1 MRTSPSASSAASAS
15 SKSSKSSKA
24 SASKAAFSA
33 VLLVLL
39 AVLVPLSAL
48 SAWVDLEIDSTDRYV
63 AAVSPLSSDPAVQST
78 VLDVITDEAM
88 RQIDL
93 GPLQDTV
100 REFLHETVQSFTTTE
115 AFGNA
120 WDTANRA
127 AHKAV
132 TDALDGDSGQP
143 VRIDLS
149 PVIDQVKQDLVRDG
163 VPFAD
168 RIPVQRTEITV
179 LGPDQADDLRGSFRW
194 LRYCSIWPA
203 VATLVLLVLV
213 VGITT
218 VRRGLRAGLWA
229 TAMVGAGFM
238 LGAIVLRVLV
248 AVGRSR
254 VLDEVPGRD
263 RDAAAAVVDAL
274 TASLRTTVWVV
285 LVVGAVLLVGAV
297 LARALLRRGKPRV
310 GGVRG

>member
-1 MRTSPSASSAASAS
+1 MRTSPSAISAISATSAAL
-15 SKSSKSSKA
+15 
-24 SASKAAFSA
+24 SA

-48 SAWVDLEIDSTDRYV
+48 SAWVDLEIDDTDRYV
-63 AAVSPLSSDPAVQST
+63 AAVSPLASDPAVQTT
-78 VLDVITDEAM
+78 VADLVTEEAM

-100 REFLHETVQSFTTTE
+100 REFLHETVRSFTTTE
-115 AFGNA
+115 AFRNA

-132 TDALDGDSGQP
+132 AAALDGDSGEA
-143 VRIDLS
+143 VTIDLA

-168 RIPVQRTEITV
+168 QIPVERTEITV
-179 LGPDQADDLRGSFRW
+179 LGPGQADDLRNSFRL
-194 LRYCSIWPA
+194 LRYGSIWPA
-203 VATLVLLVLV
+203 VATLVFLVLV
-213 VGITT
+213 VGIAT
-218 VRRGLRAGLWA
+218 VRRGMRAGLWA
-229 TAMVGAGFM
+229 TATVGAGFV

-248 AVGRSR
+248 AVGSSR
-254 VLDEVPGRD
+254 VLDEVPDSD

-274 TASLRTTVWVV
+274 TTSLRTTVWVV
-285 LVVGAVLLVGAV
+285 LAVGAALLVGAV
-297 LARALLRRGKPRV
+297 VARVLLRRRRPAAD
-310 GGVRG
+310 VR

>member
-1 MRTSPSASSAASAS
+1 MRTSPSAISAASA
-15 SKSSKSSKA
+15 A
-24 SASKAAFSA
+24 SAALSA

-48 SAWVDLEIDSTDRYV
+48 SAWVDLEIDDTDRYV
-63 AAVSPLSSDPAVQST
+63 AAVSPLASDPAVQTT
-78 VLDVITDEAM
+78 VADLVTEEAM

-100 REFLHETVQSFTTTE
+100 REFLHETVRSFTTTE
-115 AFGNA
+115 AFRNA

-132 TDALDGDSGQP
+132 AAALDGDSGEA
-143 VRIDLS
+143 VTIDLA

-168 RIPVQRTEITV
+168 QIPVERTEITV
-179 LGPDQADDLRGSFRW
+179 LGPGQADDLRNSFRL
-194 LRYCSIWPA
+194 LRYGSIWPA
-203 VATLVLLVLV
+203 VATLVFLVLV
-213 VGITT
+213 VGIAT
-218 VRRGLRAGLWA
+218 VRRGMRAGLWA
-229 TAMVGAGFM
+229 TATVGAGFV

-248 AVGRSR
+248 AVGSSR
-254 VLDEVPGRD
+254 VLDEVPDSD

-285 LVVGAVLLVGAV
+285 LAVGAALLVGAV
-297 LARALLRRGKPRV
+297 VARVLLRRRRPAAD
-310 GGVRG
+310 VR

>member
-1 MRTSPSASSAASAS
+1 MRTSPSAISATSAALSA
-15 SKSSKSSKA
+15 A
-24 SASKAAFSA
+24 L
-33 VLLVLL
+33 VVLL

-48 SAWVDLEIDSTDRYV
+48 SAWVDLEIDDTDRYV
-63 AAVSPLSSDPAVQST
+63 AAVSPLASDPAVQTT
-78 VLDVITDEAM
+78 VADLVTDEAM

-100 REFLHETVQSFTTTE
+100 REFLHETVRSFTTTE
-115 AFGNA
+115 AFRNA

-132 TDALDGDSGQP
+132 AAALDGDSGEA
-143 VRIDLS
+143 VTIDLA

-168 RIPVQRTEITV
+168 QIPVERTEITV
-179 LGPDQADDLRGSFRW
+179 LGPGQADDLRDSFRL
-194 LRYCSIWPA
+194 LRYGSIWPA
-203 VATLVLLVLV
+203 VATLVFLVLV
-213 VGITT
+213 VGIAT
-218 VRRGLRAGLWA
+218 VRRGMRAGLWA
-229 TAMVGAGFM
+229 TATVGAGFV

-254 VLDEVPGRD
+254 VLDEVPGSD

-285 LVVGAVLLVGAV
+285 LAVGAALLVGAV
-297 LARALLRRGKPRV
+297 VARVLLRRRRPAAD
-310 GGVRG
+310 VR

>member
-1 MRTSPSASSAASAS
+1 MRTSPSATSATSAISATSAAL
-15 SKSSKSSKA
+15 
-24 SASKAAFSA
+24 SA

-39 AVLVPLSAL
+39 TVLVPLSAL
-48 SAWVDLEIDSTDRYV
+48 SAWVDLEIDDTDRYV
-63 AAVSPLSSDPAVQST
+63 AAVSPLASDPAVQTT
-78 VLDVITDEAM
+78 VADLVTEEAM

-100 REFLHETVQSFTTTE
+100 REFLHETVRSFTTTE
-115 AFGNA
+115 AFRNA

-132 TDALDGDSGQP
+132 AAALDGDSGEA
-143 VRIDLS
+143 VTIDLA

-168 RIPVQRTEITV
+168 QIPVERTEITV
-179 LGPDQADDLRGSFRW
+179 LGPGQADDLRDSFRL
-194 LRYCSIWPA
+194 LRYGSIWPA
-203 VATLVLLVLV
+203 VATLVFLVLV
-213 VGITT
+213 VGIAT
-218 VRRGLRAGLWA
+218 VRRGMRAGLWA
-229 TAMVGAGFM
+229 TATVGAGFV
-238 LGAIVLRVLV
+238 LGAIVLRALV

-254 VLDEVPGRD
+254 VLDEVPDSD

-285 LVVGAVLLVGAV
+285 LAVGAALLVGAV
-297 LARALLRRGKPRV
+297 VAQVLLRRRRAAAD
-310 GGVRG
+310 VR

>member
-1 MRTSPSASSAASAS
+1 MRTSPSAISATSAAL
-15 SKSSKSSKA
+15 
-24 SASKAAFSA
+24 SA

-39 AVLVPLSAL
+39 AALVPLSAL
-48 SAWVDLEIDSTDRYV
+48 SAWVDLEIDDTDRYV
-63 AAVSPLSSDPAVQST
+63 AAVSPLASDPAVQTT
-78 VLDVITDEAM
+78 VADLVTEEAM

-100 REFLHETVQSFTTTE
+100 REFLHETVRSFTTTE
-115 AFGNA
+115 AFRNA

-127 AHKAV
+127 AHEAV
-132 TDALDGDSGQP
+132 AAALDGDSGEA
-143 VRIDLS
+143 VTIDLA

-168 RIPVQRTEITV
+168 QIPVERTEITV
-179 LGPDQADDLRGSFRW
+179 LGPGQADDLRNSFRL
-194 LRYCSIWPA
+194 LRYGSIWPA
-203 VATLVLLVLV
+203 VATLVFLVLV
-213 VGITT
+213 VGIAT
-218 VRRGLRAGLWA
+218 VRRGMRAGLWA
-229 TAMVGAGFM
+229 TATVGAGFA

-254 VLDEVPGRD
+254 VLDEVPDSD

-285 LVVGAVLLVGAV
+285 LAVGAALLVGAV
-297 LARALLRRGKPRV
+297 VARALLRSRRPAAD
-310 GGVRG
+310 VR

>member
-1 MRTSPSASSAASAS
+1 MRTSPTAISATSAAL
-15 SKSSKSSKA
+15 
-24 SASKAAFSA
+24 SA

-48 SAWVDLEIDSTDRYV
+48 SAWVDLEIDDTDRYV
-63 AAVSPLSSDPAVQST
+63 AAVSPLASDPAVQTT
-78 VLDVITDEAM
+78 VADLVTEEAM

-100 REFLHETVQSFTTTE
+100 REFLHETVRSFTTTE
-115 AFGNA
+115 AFRNA

-132 TDALDGDSGQP
+132 AAALDGDSGEA
-143 VRIDLS
+143 VTIDLA

-168 RIPVQRTEITV
+168 QIPVERTEITV
-179 LGPDQADDLRGSFRW
+179 LGPGQADDLRNSFRL
-194 LRYCSIWPA
+194 LRYGSIWPA
-203 VATLVLLVLV
+203 VATLVFLVLV
-213 VGITT
+213 VGIAT
-218 VRRGLRAGLWA
+218 VRRGMRAGLWA
-229 TAMVGAGFM
+229 TATVGAGFV
-238 LGAIVLRVLV
+238 LGAVVLRVLV

-254 VLDEVPGRD
+254 VLDEVPDSD

-285 LVVGAVLLVGAV
+285 LAVGAALLVGAV
-297 LARALLRRGKPRV
+297 VARVLLRRRRPAAD
-310 GGVRG
+310 VR

>member
-1 MRTSPSASSAASAS
+1 MRTSTSAIPAISATSAAL
-15 SKSSKSSKA
+15 
-24 SASKAAFSA
+24 SA

-48 SAWVDLEIDSTDRYV
+48 SAWVDLEIDDTDRYV
-63 AAVSPLSSDPAVQST
+63 AAVSPLASDPAVQTT
-78 VLDVITDEAM
+78 VTDLITDEAM

-100 REFLHETVQSFTTTE
+100 REFLHETVRSFTTTE
-115 AFGNA
+115 AFRNA

-132 TDALDGDSGQP
+132 AAALDGDSGEA
-143 VRIDLS
+143 VTIDLA

-168 RIPVQRTEITV
+168 RIPVERTEITV
-179 LGPDQADDLRGSFRW
+179 LGPGQADELRNAFRL
-194 LRYCSIWPA
+194 LRYGSIWPA
-203 VATLVLLVLV
+203 VATLVFLVLV
-213 VGITT
+213 VGIAT
-218 VRRGLRAGLWA
+218 VRRGMRAGLWA
-229 TAMVGAGFM
+229 TATVGAGFV
-238 LGAIVLRVLV
+238 LGAVVLRVLV
-248 AVGRSR
+248 AVGRGR
-254 VLDEVPGRD
+254 VLDEVPDSD

-285 LVVGAVLLVGAV
+285 LAVGAALLVGAV
-297 LARALLRRGKPRV
+297 VTRVLLRRGRSTAD
-310 GGVRG
+310 VR

>member
-1 MRTSPSASSAASAS
+1 MRTSPSAISAASA
-15 SKSSKSSKA
+15 A
-24 SASKAAFSA
+24 SAALSAA
-33 VLLVLL
+33 LLVLL

-48 SAWVDLEIDSTDRYV
+48 SAWVDLEIDDTDRYV
-63 AAVSPLSSDPAVQST
+63 AAVSPLASDPAVQTT
-78 VLDVITDEAM
+78 VADLVTEEAM

-100 REFLHETVQSFTTTE
+100 REFLHETVRSFTTTE
-115 AFGNA
+115 AFRNA

-132 TDALDGDSGQP
+132 AAALDGDSGEA
-143 VRIDLS
+143 VTIDLA

-168 RIPVQRTEITV
+168 QIPVERTEITV
-179 LGPDQADDLRGSFRW
+179 LGPGQADDLRNSFRL
-194 LRYCSIWPA
+194 LRYGSIWPA
-203 VATLVLLVLV
+203 VATLVFLVLV
-213 VGITT
+213 VGIAT
-218 VRRGLRAGLWA
+218 VRRGMRAGLWA
-229 TAMVGAGFM
+229 TATVGAGFV

-248 AVGRSR
+248 AVGSSR
-254 VLDEVPGRD
+254 VLDEVPDSD

-285 LVVGAVLLVGAV
+285 LAVGAALLVGAV
-297 LARALLRRGKPRV
+297 VARVLLRRRRPAAD
-310 GGVRG
+310 VR

>member
-1 MRTSPSASSAASAS
+1 MRTSPKAISATSAAL
-15 SKSSKSSKA
+15 
-24 SASKAAFSA
+24 SA

-48 SAWVDLEIDSTDRYV
+48 SAWVDLEIDDTDRYV
-63 AAVSPLSSDPAVQST
+63 AAVSPLASDPAVQTT
-78 VLDVITDEAM
+78 VADLVTEEAM

-100 REFLHETVQSFTTTE
+100 REFLHETVRSFTTTE
-115 AFGNA
+115 AFRNA

-127 AHKAV
+127 AHKVVAA
-132 TDALDGDSGQP
+132 ALDGDSGEA
-143 VRIDLS
+143 VTIDLA

-168 RIPVQRTEITV
+168 QIPVERTEITV
-179 LGPDQADDLRGSFRW
+179 LGPGQADDLRNSFRL
-194 LRYCSIWPA
+194 LRYGSIWPA

-213 VGITT
+213 VGIAT
-218 VRRGLRAGLWA
+218 VRRGMRAGLWA
-229 TAMVGAGFM
+229 TATVGAGFV

-248 AVGRSR
+248 AAGRSR
-254 VLDEVPGRD
+254 VLDEVPDSD

-285 LVVGAVLLVGAV
+285 LAVGAALLVGAV
-297 LARALLRRGKPRV
+297 LARVLLRSRRPTAD
-310 GGVRG
+310 VR

>member
-1 MRTSPSASSAASAS
+1 MRTSPTAISATSAAL
-15 SKSSKSSKA
+15 
-24 SASKAAFSA
+24 SA

-39 AVLVPLSAL
+39 TVLVPLSAL
-48 SAWVDLEIDSTDRYV
+48 SAWVDLEIDDTDRYV
-63 AAVSPLSSDPAVQST
+63 AAVSPLASDPAVQT
-78 VLDVITDEAM
+78 AVADLVTDEAM

-100 REFLHETVQSFTTTE
+100 REFLHETVRSFTTTE
-115 AFGNA
+115 AFRNA

-132 TDALDGDSGQP
+132 AAALDGDSGEA
-143 VRIDLS
+143 VTIDLA

-168 RIPVQRTEITV
+168 QIPVERTEITV
-179 LGPDQADDLRGSFRW
+179 LGPGQADDLRNSFRL
-194 LRYCSIWPA
+194 LRYGSIWPA
-203 VATLVLLVLV
+203 VATLVSLVLV
-213 VGITT
+213 VGIAT
-218 VRRGLRAGLWA
+218 VRRGMRAGLWA
-229 TAMVGAGFM
+229 TATVGAGFV

-254 VLDEVPGRD
+254 VLDEVPDSD

-274 TASLRTTVWVV
+274 TAPLRTTVWVV
-285 LVVGAVLLVGAV
+285 LAVGAALLVGAV
-297 LARALLRRGKPRV
+297 VARVLLRRRRPAAD
-310 GGVRG
+310 VR

>member
-1 MRTSPSASSAASAS
+1 MRTSPSAISATSAIPATSAAL
-15 SKSSKSSKA
+15 
-24 SASKAAFSA
+24 SA

-48 SAWVDLEIDSTDRYV
+48 SAWVDLEIDDTDRYV
-63 AAVSPLSSDPAVQST
+63 AAVSPLASDPAVRTT
-78 VLDVITDEAM
+78 VADLVTEEAM

-100 REFLHETVQSFTTTE
+100 REFLHETVRSFTTTE
-115 AFGNA
+115 AFRNA

-132 TDALDGDSGQP
+132 AAALDGDSGEA
-143 VRIDLS
+143 VTIDLA

-168 RIPVQRTEITV
+168 RIPVERTEITV
-179 LGPDQADDLRGSFRW
+179 LGPGQANDLRNSFRL
-194 LRYCSIWPA
+194 LRYGSIWPA
-203 VATLVLLVLV
+203 VATLVFLVLV
-213 VGITT
+213 VGIAT
-218 VRRGLRAGLWA
+218 VRRGMRAGLWA
-229 TAMVGAGFM
+229 TATVGAGFV

-254 VLDEVPGRD
+254 VLDEVPDSD

-274 TASLRTTVWVV
+274 TASLRTTVWAV
-285 LVVGAVLLVGAV
+285 LAVGAALLVGAV
-297 LARALLRRGKPRV
+297 VARVLLRRRRPAAD
-310 GGVRG
+310 VR

>member
-1 MRTSPSASSAASAS
+1 MRTSHSATSATTAIPTTASTV
-15 SKSSKSSKA
+15 
-24 SASKAAFSA
+24 AFSA

-39 AVLVPLSAL
+39 TVLVPLSAL
-48 SAWVDLEIDSTDRYV
+48 SAWVDLEIDDTDRYV

-78 VLDVITDEAM
+78 VADLVTEEAM

-100 REFLHETVQSFTTTE
+100 REFLHETVRSFTTTE
-115 AFGNA
+115 PFRNA

-127 AHKAV
+127 AHEAV
-132 TDALDGDSGQP
+132 AASLDGDSGEA
-143 VRIDLS
+143 VTIDLA

-168 RIPVQRTEITV
+168 QIPVERTEITV
-179 LGPDQADDLRGSFRW
+179 LGPDQADDLRSSFRW

-203 VATLVLLVLV
+203 VATLVFLVLV
-213 VGITT
+213 VGIAT

-229 TAMVGAGFM
+229 TATVGAGFV
-238 LGAIVLRVLV
+238 LGAIVLHVLV
-248 AVGRSR
+248 ALGRGR
-254 VLDEVPGRD
+254 VLDEVPDND

-285 LVVGAVLLVGAV
+285 LAVGAVLLVGAV
-297 LARALLRRGKPRV
+297 AARVLLRSRRAPAD
-310 GGVRG
+310 VR

>member
-1 MRTSPSASSAASAS
+1 MRTSPSAISATSATL
-15 SKSSKSSKA
+15 
-24 SASKAAFSA
+24 SA

-48 SAWVDLEIDSTDRYV
+48 SAWVDLEIDDTDRYV
-63 AAVSPLSSDPAVQST
+63 AAVSPLASDPAVQTT
-78 VLDVITDEAM
+78 VADLVTEEAM

-100 REFLHETVQSFTTTE
+100 REFLHETVRSFTTTE
-115 AFGNA
+115 AFRNA

-132 TDALDGDSGQP
+132 AAALDGDSGEA
-143 VRIDLS
+143 VTIDLA

-168 RIPVQRTEITV
+168 QIPVERTEITV
-179 LGPDQADDLRGSFRW
+179 LGPGQADDLRNSFRL
-194 LRYCSIWPA
+194 LRYGSIWPA
-203 VATLVLLVLV
+203 VATLVFLVLV
-213 VGITT
+213 VGIAT
-218 VRRGLRAGLWA
+218 VRRGMRAGLWA
-229 TAMVGAGFM
+229 TATVGAGFV

-254 VLDEVPGRD
+254 VLDEVPDSD

-285 LVVGAVLLVGAV
+285 LAVGAALLVGAV
-297 LARALLRRGKPRV
+297 VARALLRRRRPAAD
-310 GGVRG
+310 VR

>member
-1 MRTSPSASSAASAS
+1 MRTSPSAISATSAAL
-15 SKSSKSSKA
+15 
-24 SASKAAFSA
+24 SA

-48 SAWVDLEIDSTDRYV
+48 SAWVDLEIDDTDRYV
-63 AAVSPLSSDPAVQST
+63 AAVSPLASDPAVQNT
-78 VLDVITDEAM
+78 VADLVTEEAM

-100 REFLHETVQSFTTTE
+100 REFLHETVRSFTTTE
-115 AFGNA
+115 AFRNA

-132 TDALDGDSGQP
+132 AAALDGDSGEA
-143 VRIDLS
+143 VTIDLA

-168 RIPVQRTEITV
+168 QIPVERTEITV
-179 LGPDQADDLRGSFRW
+179 LGPGQADDLRDSFRL
-194 LRYCSIWPA
+194 LRYGSIWPA
-203 VATLVLLVLV
+203 VATLVFLVLV
-213 VGITT
+213 VGIAT
-218 VRRGLRAGLWA
+218 VRRGMRAGLWA
-229 TAMVGAGFM
+229 TATVGAGFVI
-238 LGAIVLRVLV
+238 GAIVLRVLV
-248 AVGRSR
+248 AVGRGR
-254 VLDEVPGRD
+254 VLDEVPDSD

-285 LVVGAVLLVGAV
+285 LAVGAALLVGAV
-297 LARALLRRGKPRV
+297 VARALLRSRRPAA
-310 GGVRG
+310 GVR

>member
-1 MRTSPSASSAASAS
+1 MTSAISATSAAL
-15 SKSSKSSKA
+15 
-24 SASKAAFSA
+24 SA

-48 SAWVDLEIDSTDRYV
+48 SAWVDLEIDDTDRYV
-63 AAVSPLSSDPAVQST
+63 AAVSPLASDPAVQAT
-78 VLDVITDEAM
+78 VADLVTEEAM

-100 REFLHETVQSFTTTE
+100 REFLHETVRSFTTTE
-115 AFGNA
+115 AFRNA

-132 TDALDGDSGQP
+132 AAALDGDSGEA
-143 VRIDLS
+143 VTIDLA

-168 RIPVQRTEITV
+168 QIPVQRTEITV
-179 LGPDQADDLRGSFRW
+179 LGPGQADDLRNSFRW
-194 LRYCSIWPA
+194 LRYGSIWPA
-203 VATLVLLVLV
+203 VATLVFLVLV
-213 VGITT
+213 VGIAT
-218 VRRGLRAGLWA
+218 VRRGMRAGLWA
-229 TAMVGAGFM
+229 TATVGAGFV

-254 VLDEVPGRD
+254 VLDEVPDSD

-285 LVVGAVLLVGAV
+285 LAVGAALLVGAV
-297 LARALLRRGKPRV
+297 VARVLLRRRRPAAD
-310 GGVRG
+310 VR

>member
-1 MRTSPSASSAASAS
+1 MRTSPSAISAVPATSAAL
-15 SKSSKSSKA
+15 
-24 SASKAAFSA
+24 SA

-48 SAWVDLEIDSTDRYV
+48 SAWVDLEIDDTDRCV
-63 AAVSPLSSDPAVQST
+63 AAVSPLASDPAVRTT
-78 VLDVITDEAM
+78 VADLVTEEAM

-93 GPLQDTV
+93 GPLQDTD
-100 REFLHETVQSFTTTE
+100 REFLHETVRSFTTTE
-115 AFGNA
+115 AFRNA

-132 TDALDGDSGQP
+132 AAALDGDSGEA
-143 VRIDLS
+143 VTIDLA

-168 RIPVQRTEITV
+168 RIPVERTEITV
-179 LGPDQADDLRGSFRW
+179 LGPGQADDLRNLFRL
-194 LRYCSIWPA
+194 LRYGSIWPA
-203 VATLVLLVLV
+203 VATLVFLVLV
-213 VGITT
+213 VGIAT
-218 VRRGLRAGLWA
+218 VRRGMRAGLWVTA
-229 TAMVGAGFM
+229 TVGAGFV

-254 VLDEVPGRD
+254 VVDEVPDSD

-274 TASLRTTVWVV
+274 TASLRTTVWAV
-285 LVVGAVLLVGAV
+285 LAVGAALLVGAV
-297 LARALLRRGKPRV
+297 VARVLLRRRRPAAD
-310 GGVRG
+310 VR

>member
-1 MRTSPSASSAASAS
+1 MRTSPSAISATSAAL
-15 SKSSKSSKA
+15 
-24 SASKAAFSA
+24 SA

-48 SAWVDLEIDSTDRYV
+48 SAWVDLEIDDTDRYV
-63 AAVSPLSSDPAVQST
+63 AAVSPLASDPAVQTT
-78 VLDVITDEAM
+78 VADLVTEEAM

-100 REFLHETVQSFTTTE
+100 REFLHETVRSFTTTE
-115 AFGNA
+115 AFRNA

-132 TDALDGDSGQP
+132 AAALDGDSGEA
-143 VRIDLS
+143 VTIDLA

-168 RIPVQRTEITV
+168 QIPVERTEITV
-179 LGPDQADDLRGSFRW
+179 LGPGQADELRDSFRL
-194 LRYCSIWPA
+194 LRYGSIWPA
-203 VATLVLLVLV
+203 VATLVFLVLV
-213 VGITT
+213 VGIAT
-218 VRRGLRAGLWA
+218 VRRGMRAGLWA
-229 TAMVGAGFM
+229 TATVGAGFVI
-238 LGAIVLRVLV
+238 GAIVLRVLV
-248 AVGRSR
+248 AVGRGR
-254 VLDEVPGRD
+254 VLDEVPDSD

-285 LVVGAVLLVGAV
+285 LAVGAALLVGAV
-297 LARALLRRGKPRV
+297 VARALLRSRRPAAD
-310 GGVRG
+310 VR

>member
-1 MRTSPSASSAASAS
+1 MRTSSPATFPAPSGSRLSAISAAL
-15 SKSSKSSKA
+15 
-24 SASKAAFSA
+24 SA

-48 SAWVDLEIDSTDRYV
+48 SAWVDLEIDDTDRYV
-63 AAVSPLSSDPAVQST
+63 AAVSPLASDPAVQAT
-78 VLDVITDEAM
+78 VADLVTEEAM

-100 REFLHETVQSFTTTE
+100 REFLHETVRSFATTE
-115 AFGNA
+115 AFRNA

-132 TDALDGDSGQP
+132 KAGLDGDSGQA
-143 VRIDLS
+143 VTIDLA

-168 RIPVQRTEITV
+168 QIPVERTEITL
-179 LGPDQADDLRGSFRW
+179 LGPGQADELRSSFHW

-213 VGITT
+213 VGIAT
-218 VRRGLRAGLWA
+218 VRRGLRAGLWT
-229 TAMVGAGFM
+229 TAVVGAGFV

-248 AVGRSR
+248 AVGRNR
-254 VLDEVPGRD
+254 VLDEVPGSD

-285 LVVGAVLLVGAV
+285 LAVGAVLLVGAV
-297 LARALLRRGKPRV
+297 GARVLLGRRRTRAD
-310 GGVRG
+310 VR

>member
-1 MRTSPSASSAASAS
+1 MRTSTSAIPAISATSAAL
-15 SKSSKSSKA
+15 
-24 SASKAAFSA
+24 SA

-48 SAWVDLEIDSTDRYV
+48 SAWVDLEIDDTDRYV
-63 AAVSPLSSDPAVQST
+63 AAVSPLASDPAVQTT
-78 VLDVITDEAM
+78 VTDLITDEAM

-100 REFLHETVQSFTTTE
+100 REFLYETVRSFTTTE
-115 AFGNA
+115 AFRNA

-132 TDALDGDSGQP
+132 AAALDGDSGEA
-143 VRIDLS
+143 VTIDLA

-168 RIPVQRTEITV
+168 RIPVERTEITV
-179 LGPDQADDLRGSFRW
+179 LGPGQADELRNAFRL
-194 LRYCSIWPA
+194 LRYGSIWPA
-203 VATLVLLVLV
+203 VATLVFLVLV
-213 VGITT
+213 VGIAT
-218 VRRGLRAGLWA
+218 VRRGMRAGLWA
-229 TAMVGAGFM
+229 TATVGAGFV
-238 LGAIVLRVLV
+238 LGAVVLRVLV
-248 AVGRSR
+248 AVGRGR
-254 VLDEVPGRD
+254 VLDEVPDSD

-285 LVVGAVLLVGAV
+285 LAVGAALLVGAV
-297 LARALLRRGKPRV
+297 VTRVLLRRGRSTAD
-310 GGVRG
+310 VR

>member
-1 MRTSPSASSAASAS
+1 MRTSTSVIPAISATSAAL
-15 SKSSKSSKA
+15 
-24 SASKAAFSA
+24 SA

-48 SAWVDLEIDSTDRYV
+48 SAWVDLEIDDTDRYV
-63 AAVSPLSSDPAVQST
+63 AAVSPLASDPAVQTT
-78 VLDVITDEAM
+78 VTDLITDEAM

-100 REFLHETVQSFTTTE
+100 REFLHETVRSFTTTE
-115 AFGNA
+115 AFRNA

-132 TDALDGDSGQP
+132 AAALDGDSGEA
-143 VRIDLS
+143 VTIDLA

-168 RIPVQRTEITV
+168 RIPVERTEITV
-179 LGPDQADDLRGSFRW
+179 LGPGQADELRNAFRL
-194 LRYCSIWPA
+194 LRYGSIWPA
-203 VATLVLLVLV
+203 VATLVFLVLV
-213 VGITT
+213 VGIAT
-218 VRRGLRAGLWA
+218 VRRGMRAGLWA
-229 TAMVGAGFM
+229 TATVGAGFV
-238 LGAIVLRVLV
+238 LGAVVLRVLV
-248 AVGRSR
+248 AVVRGR
-254 VLDEVPGRD
+254 VLDEVPDSD

-285 LVVGAVLLVGAV
+285 LAVGAALLVGAV
-297 LARALLRRGKPRV
+297 VTRVLLRRGRSTAD
-310 GGVRG
+310 VR

>member
-1 MRTSPSASSAASAS
+1 MRTSLSATSAAL
-15 SKSSKSSKA
+15 
-24 SASKAAFSA
+24 SA

-39 AVLVPLSAL
+39 AVLVPFSAL
-48 SAWVDLEIDSTDRYV
+48 SAWVDLEIDDTDRYV
-63 AAVSPLSSDPAVQST
+63 AAVSSLSSDPAVQST
-78 VLDVITDEAM
+78 VTDLITDEAM

-100 REFLHETVQSFTTTE
+100 RDFLHETVRSFTTTE

-120 WDTANRA
+120 WDTANRT
-127 AHKAV
+127 AHEAV
-132 TDALDGDSGQP
+132 TAALDGDSGEA
-143 VRIDLS
+143 VTIDLA
-149 PVIDQVKQDLVRDG
+149 PVIEQVKRDLVRQG

-168 RIPVQRTEITV
+168 QIPVQRTEITV
-179 LGPDQADDLRGSFRW
+179 IGADRADTLRDSFRW

-213 VGITT
+213 VGIAT
-218 VRRGLRAGLWA
+218 VRGGLPAAL
-229 TAMVGAGFM
+229 TAMAAVGAGFV
-238 LGAIVLRVLV
+238 LGAIVLRILV

-254 VLDEVPGRD
+254 VLDEVPGGD

-274 TASLRTTVWVV
+274 TAALRTTVWVV

-297 LARALLRRGKPRV
+297 LAQVLLGRRRAGQR
-310 GGVRG
+310 